1 MKKRLF
7 SALLCLAMVFTL
19 LPATALAA
27 GPTRLKNVDLVID
40 LPKAGDPNEM
50 ETAVTVKSMKS
61 GNIDLLANG
70 ATVWY
75 TEWEGDDVETDDGFY
90 FRAGTTYLV
99 NIKLAFDPSK
109 GYCANYKTVSG
120 ENVVGPDT
128 FSATVNGVAAT
139 IRTSAQYYPTLQVSL
154 TIPGERYT
162 EEEKKELNAELTRKT
177 ELLQQAKR
185 ATVPPRTQAEANA
198 KQYENFAA
206 GVSVMTDPNHVLEN
220 TDNIRTLILDT
231 NEKITDG
238 TCFFI
243 CYASYLK
250 ELWLSDKV
258 DVYSFIQAMNT
269 YLWLPIAGVYRWEK
283 QSDMPFYTAETVVY
297 IPESTVPALKAAQA
311 QRGYIIPYTIKTYSG
326 NDVYAAQ
333 KAGDAAAKDNWCTAH
348 QYTLQIRTADRVY
361 TYAQACQYA
370 RRYYYSCAICGK
382 CEYNAKHVAS
392 HSGDTEIERNTEKL
406 AHSKNGEYPTDEA
419 YIGVNAA
426 GEHVYWLSCEYCGHS
441 YRYLQQHLTAR
452 DLYASG
458 TGLTLPQYQAEM
470 NASLKW
476 EESQALNS
484 TELYPGTFTL
494 AQRSTAKTSTWAQS
508 GVNLALNDNLLDS
521 GLLGNDYT
529 KPISRLQFCSVAVRL
544 AEELT
549 GKSITPAAANTFT
562 DTTNAYV
569 LKAYAA
575 GITAGTSPTTFS
587 PNDTLNRQQMAVF
600 LRNALRY
607 VEKNS
612 DYRYTSYTSQLS
624 KYKDSWQ
631 IASWAKD
638 SMAFMNALGLI
649 NGTSSTTLSPA
660 DKCTIEQALLV
671 AENSVYAHQIGWYQA
686 APVTNIY
693 DYNNSTGEHERR
705 EGEYTSF
712 DSTNAS
718 LHPGDLVWVTGK
730 LTGVSNLLATDPS
743 ATVDDCVYSAYLPGI
758 NPYTGQTMYLRY
770 RDLIPVRG

>member
-27 GPTRLKNVDLVID
+27 GPTRLKNADLVID

-70 ATVWY
+70 ATVLY

-99 NIKLAFDPSK
+99 NIKLAFAPSK

-185 ATVPPRTQAEANA
+185 ATVTPRTQAEANA

-297 IPESTVPALKAAQA
+297 IPESAVPALKAAQA

-382 CEYNAKHVAS
+382 CEYNAKHVAP